1 MNTVIIP
8 VRTKIAVAIIEFTD
22 SLPIPHIP
30 WPEVHPPPSL
40 VPKPTK
46 KPPEMISRYEL
57 VFQMLLVYLAKLDSR

>member
-46 KPPEMISRYEL
+46 KPPAMISRYEL
-57 VFQMLLVYLAKLDSR
+57 VISNAIGLFGKIR

>member
-1 MNTVIIP
+1 MNIVIIP
-8 VRTKIAVAIIEFTD
+8 ERTKIAVAIIEFKD

-57 VFQMLLVYLAKLDSR
+57 VISNAIGLFGKIR

>member
-8 VRTKIAVAIIEFTD
+8 VRTKIVVAIIEFTD

-57 VFQMLLVYLAKLDSR
+57 VISNAIGLFGKIR

>member
-8 VRTKIAVAIIEFTD
+8 VRTKIAVAIIEFTV

-46 KPPEMISRYEL
+46 KPPGIMR
-57 VFQMLLVYLAKLDSR
+57 R